1 MLHAETIK
9 VCLANLSD
17 ADRVFIR
24 SFLALFSDPAQAEF
38 LARVRARTLA
48 LYYHPGSGALHLIE
62 VIESPETSA
71 GDLLQ
76 FLSRFDETE
85 WRILRTHAGGLLLRQ
100 ARTDLSLAEQRAR
113 DILGF
118 LPQPK
123 TSGDLVAG

>member
-1 MLHAETIK
+1 MLHAEPIK
-9 VCLANLSD
+9 VCLANLSA
-17 ADRVFIR
+17 ADRVFIH
-24 SFLALFSDPAQAEF
+24 SLLALFSDPAQAEF
-38 LARVRARTLA
+38 LARVRAGGLD
-48 LYYHPGSGALHLIE
+48 LHYHPGGALHLIE

-71 GDLLQ
+71 GNLLQ

-100 ARTDLSLAEQRAR
+100 ARTNLSLAEQRAR

-123 TSGDLVAG
+123 TAGDLVAG